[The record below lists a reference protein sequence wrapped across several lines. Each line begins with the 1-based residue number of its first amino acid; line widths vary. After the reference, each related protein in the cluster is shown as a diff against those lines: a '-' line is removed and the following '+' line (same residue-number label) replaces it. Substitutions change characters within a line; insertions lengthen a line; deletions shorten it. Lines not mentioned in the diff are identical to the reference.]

1 MISPAPTLLASP
13 VAPLLTTR
21 KKGTT
26 TAAAGSQQPTKD
38 FKIYKAVMCQYH
50 ASGRCRKG
58 AMCTFAHSNNEL
70 RAYPDMRKHK
80 LCAAWLTAAGCPH
93 SAETCMYAHGV
104 EQMQKAKLCGVN
116 KPALCVPFFEGG
128 GCAKGA
134 NCSFA
139 HSIGDVD
146 TAYQASLQQHQASLL
161 GHAPND
167 CKQRQAANSKT
178 FSSTTPTTS
187 RVCGGAVLVSPPVS
201 LFLSHRSSL
210 PPPPAIPAPP
220 ALPTNTIA
228 GTTCLPLKKSFPV
241 SDNTRH
247 CSPVSVVAASALS
260 PPLLSLPKSVEY
272 CKRVQKLPV
281 AVHTACGEKLGT
293 TRLVKNGSKRSNIQ
307 GETEGPAVG
316 KVIPRPGRMGNDT
329 SVFEAPVKQRLS
341 LPGSEWAEDYCV
353 CEWDNECG
361 GCEID
366 LMVSP
371 CKTATGPDVEED
383 SRSVRTSE
391 GGGRS
396 GRGEG
401 NNSKDIAQI
410 VDFSPQRSV
419 ASDSISFHP
428 AKQCNNEIMNS
439 KRRSC
444 PQLGYHNNDNRRNHS
459 KRDNTNIISPVV
471 PFSYSSS
478 SAASRGIPPP
488 PPPPRVSSYLP
499 HCCYYHNE
507 FADDSADSKLEPT
520 SPATPYGHVR
530 GRAESVEVKET
541 AASWK
546 NSCDGHFSG
555 APKCQQQLGSEMY
568 QHPECSHMP
577 ASLHYSC
584 SPSVDCSTLPFP
596 VISPLYPS
604 WASAVRTAEFGFFVG
619 YMALNQIIQIRIA
632 SSPQQLADVLVNAA
646 PAKYYD

>member
-329 SVFEAPVKQRLS
+329 RVFEAPVKQRLS
-341 LPGSEWAEDYCV
+341 LPGSDWTEDFCV
-353 CEWDNECG
+353 CAWENGSG

-366 LMVSP
+366 PMVSP
-371 CKTATGPDVEED
+371 CKTATGPDAEED
-383 SRSVRTSE
+383 ARSVRTSE

-396 GRGEG
+396 ARGEG
-401 NNSKDIAQI
+401 TNSRDIAQI
-410 VDFSPQRSV
+410 VDFSPRSI
-419 ASDSISFHP
+419 ASDGVCFHT
-428 AKQCNNEIMNS
+428 AKQCNNEIINS
-439 KRRSC
+439 RRRSC
-444 PQLGYHNNDNRRNHS
+444 PYGGYNTNNNDNRCNHGKIS
-459 KRDNTNIISPVV
+459 RDNTNISSPVG
-471 PFSYSSS
+471 PFSYSSCG
-478 SAASRGIPPP
+478 ASCVIPPP
-488 PPPPRVSSYLP
+488 PPPPRVTSYLP
-499 HCCYYHNE
+499 HCCCYHNE
-507 FADDSADSKLEPT
+507 FASDSADGKWEAT
-520 SPATPYGHVR
+520 SPAKPYGHVR
-530 GRAESVEVKET
+530 GRAESKEVEEA

-546 NSCDGHFSG
+546 GSCDGNFSVG
-555 APKCQQQLGSEMY
+555 PRLGQVES
-568 QHPECSHMP
+568 SHRP
-577 ASLHYSC
+577 ASSHYSS
-584 SPSVDCSTLPFP
+584 SPSFDCALPIP
-596 VISPLYPS
+596 SMSPLYPS
-604 WASAVRTAEFGFFVG
+604 WASAVRTAELGLCVG
-619 YMALNQIIQIRIA
+619 YMALNQIIQLRIA
-632 SSPQQLADVLVNAA
+632 YSPQQVAEVLANAE
-646 PAKYYD
+646 PGKYYD